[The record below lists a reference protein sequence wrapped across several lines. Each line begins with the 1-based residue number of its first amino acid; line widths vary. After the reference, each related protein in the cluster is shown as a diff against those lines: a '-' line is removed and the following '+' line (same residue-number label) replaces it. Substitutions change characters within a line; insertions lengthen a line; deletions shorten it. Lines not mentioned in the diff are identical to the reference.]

1 MTPCKKTAQ
10 REHGAQQ
17 PATTIKSQP
26 AATMKTG
33 QQMQTMHPTTR
44 DANMR
49 KHRERTDRTG
59 RRGLRRRRAKDNF
72 DGKRR
77 QLRLGQQQQQE
88 QHKMIFQ
95 QHFGQRA
102 VSKRMQTGG
111 ATMHADDNAE
121 RTTDRGYL
129 ISRLPSQITNHN

>member
-1 MTPCKKTAQ
+1 
-10 REHGAQQ
+10 
-17 PATTIKSQP
+17 
-26 AATMKTG
+26 MKTG
-33 QQMQTMHPTTR
+33 QQNADHAPHNPRREHAEAQRENRPNREARTT
-44 DANMR
+44 
-49 KHRERTDRTG
+49 TTTS
-59 RRGLRRRRAKDNF
+59 KDNF

-77 QLRLGQQQQQE
+77 QQRLGQQQQQE

-111 ATMHADDNAE
+111 TTMHADDNAE

>member
-1 MTPCKKTAQ
+1 
-10 REHGAQQ
+10 
-17 PATTIKSQP
+17 
-26 AATMKTG
+26 
-33 QQMQTMHPTTR
+33 
-44 DANMR
+44 
-49 KHRERTDRTG
+49 
-59 RRGLRRRRAKDNF
+59 
-72 DGKRR
+72 
-77 QLRLGQQQQQE
+77 
-88 QHKMIFQ
+88 MIFQ